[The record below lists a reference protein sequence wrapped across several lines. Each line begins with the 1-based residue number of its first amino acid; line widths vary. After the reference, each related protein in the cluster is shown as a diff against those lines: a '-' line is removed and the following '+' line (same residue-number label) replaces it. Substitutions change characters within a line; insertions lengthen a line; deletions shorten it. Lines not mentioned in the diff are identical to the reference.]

1 MSKVIKLQYE
11 TTQLK
16 TRTVEVYDLGNDT
29 YKTVK
34 KNKRTEWGMIQT
46 YYRYIKE
53 WDRLETVGAYG
64 KPRKVG
70 EMVRVVK

>member
-34 KNKRTEWGMIQT
+34 KNKHTEWGMRPT
-46 YYRYIKE
+46 YYRYDRT
-53 WDRLETVGAYG
+53 WDRLSTVGAYG

-70 EMVRVVK
+70 DCVRVVE